1 MQVAAPT
8 HGPGAAR
15 SPSPG
20 PGTVSSPKPLA
31 WSLFLLLWRWRKGGP
46 RCEDSPL
53 LSCCHKSLCQAPSPV
68 CPPCGDALFPP
79 SRLRWG
85 FPRGH
90 SQGLASSHCRC
101 VDPRTHPARQPHCSL
116 RAPPFCATYKETGF
130 SCSLCAANVE
140 HLRGGKMEEKRVS
153 WETGHQLQ
161 VPVAT
166 QPPGNRGT
174 SAHMG
179 GGGGRN
185 AGRPSWKG
193 P

>member
-1 MQVAAPT
+1 MLWRRYGRSQEGWLQVAAPT

-101 VDPRTHPARQPHCSL
+101 VDPRTHPRQATPL
-116 RAPPFCATYKETGF
+116 LPPSF
-130 SCSLCAANVE
+130 SVLCHIQGDGVIMHIMCCKCGAFK
-140 HLRGGKMEEKRVS
+140 GGKNGREESELGDGAPAPRHHRCGK
-153 WETGHQLQ
+153 
-161 VPVAT
+161 
-166 QPPGNRGT
+166 
-174 SAHMG
+174 
-179 GGGGRN
+179 
-185 AGRPSWKG
+185 
-193 P
+193 